1 MTSNQIERNIMNL
14 SDDFII
20 AIITAMLCHAIFCGI
35 MNLFNN
41 KTKDNK

>member
-1 MTSNQIERNIMNL
+1 MNL

-20 AIITAMLCHAIFCGI
+20 AIITAMLYYVIFCGI